1 MQLLSKILKLIDNKF
16 SAFKLFLAIC
26 LGAVIELFSIGA
38 LLPAIFLVADRSEN
52 QILNFLRGVLSNFG
66 IFNEKNFALIIL
78 ISLIFLFTLKFFYLI
93 FLSYYKSTYA
103 LNLQVK
109 LSNFFLEKYLKAK
122 HQFHINNN
130 SAMMIRNVA
139 FEVNAFYK
147 TVFVPLMNSILE
159 VIIVVAM
166 LAFLL
171 FYNFITTITL
181 FLIMIVLFYLYFLF
195 FKKRFFAWGK
205 QRLKYDGMRLKNLRE
220 SLDFVKLIKFMNK
233 EKFFLSRFKFYNL
246 ASGLISRKFA
256 VMFVFPRLFLEFFLV
271 LIIASFGIFLISKN
285 VALDYFFETA
295 AVYVTI
301 AYRLIPSLTRLSN
314 NFQSISTG
322 KASLDTLINVHDSKD
337 LSNKEFSKL
346 DTDKKLKKINFNQTI
361 ELVDVNFKYE
371 SDINNTL
378 ENLNFKINKGE
389 FIGIIGKTG
398 SGKSTLVDILLGIF
412 SPTNGKIMIDGAIQE
427 NDSFLNYGYV
437 AQDNFILDD
446 TIVNNIAFGE
456 EKEKINYDLINEA
469 IRVAKIDDL
478 INSLPKGLETILS
491 ERGENLSGGQVQ
503 RINIARA
510 LYFKPDILI
519 LDEATSALDIKTENE
534 FLKDLLNLKKHKTI
548 ILISHR
554 KESMIYCDKIYE
566 LKNKKINK
574 I

>member
-1 MQLLSKILKLIDNKF
+1 
-16 SAFKLFLAIC
+16 
-26 LGAVIELFSIGA
+26 
-38 LLPAIFLVADRSEN
+38 
-52 QILNFLRGVLSNFG
+52 
-66 IFNEKNFALIIL
+66 
-78 ISLIFLFTLKFFYLI
+78 
-93 FLSYYKSTYA
+93 
-103 LNLQVK
+103 
-109 LSNFFLEKYLKAK
+109 
-122 HQFHINNN
+122 
-130 SAMMIRNVA
+130 
-139 FEVNAFYK
+139 
-147 TVFVPLMNSILE
+147 
-159 VIIVVAM
+159 
-166 LAFLL
+166 
-171 FYNFITTITL
+171 
-181 FLIMIVLFYLYFLF
+181 
-195 FKKRFFAWGK
+195 
-205 QRLKYDGMRLKNLRE
+205 
-220 SLDFVKLIKFMNK
+220 NK